1 MKYKVQFRYENCD
14 GGTFPHRIE
23 SEIVNLDKR
32 D

>member
-1 MKYKVQFRYENCD
+1 MKNKVEFRYENCD
-14 GGTFPHRIE
+14 GGIFPHPIE

>member
-1 MKYKVQFRYENCD
+1 MKYKVQFRYEKWD
-14 GGTFPHRIE
+14 GGIFPHPIE